1 MSNQIFKAPGF
12 FGREIDLTATSV
24 EPTGIPAGVIGASEK
39 GPAFIPTTIGSFDD
53 FRARFGDLNPDFVA
67 TYGVDKF
74 LENRSA
80 LTFTRVLGAGANETS
95 TDIDTT
101 RTQGTVKNAGFKLAV
116 DELPGIGAIPGMGG
130 VKFLVAKHRVNA
142 NEAFG
147 FPMFSNN
154 DSIFTSSSVDDT
166 YLVRAALI
174 TADASFVQISYVEN
188 TDSLL
193 TGSVTDQNPNF
204 SGPAITTTDVNS
216 DGVFK
221 ITYYPL
227 FLGRSI
233 EKIVSLD
240 PESEFY
246 ISKVLNTDPNKFGEE
261 GILLYADYAV
271 DSSIAEVVP
280 SGSMQV
286 SGSVS
291 GSLLFRPGANVSI
304 MSGTQNTSTTS
315 GDTTLTF
322 REMFGRFDTR
332 FTTPE
337 TSWFISQPYGTTE
350 YNLFKVESRD
360 DGAYANNKY
369 KISILGLQKSANP
382 RYDYG
387 TFSLIVRDFND
398 TDVEPIIL
406 EQFNNL
412 TLDPESNNY
421 IAKVIGNKKAY
432 FNFDVENEDDRRI
445 VVEGKYPN
453 LSKLIRVTIN
463 PELEVGNSIPKS
475 ALPFGFR
482 GQPVVKTNPLLR
494 DSLGSAAYNVSGSLV
509 VSGTLSASLRL
520 VTNNI
525 VSGSNGVSGSW
536 LPLAQDP
543 GLYGAIIP
551 PVPMRFKVT
560 RGNVSTAGGLIGAP
574 GSTEVVDGRYYWG
587 TKFEKT
593 ENVLNA
599 NVSMRPNRLVESVN
613 KFSGIAKLDSLVT
626 GSATDTFNNNKFT
639 LARVALGNYYD
650 STLTQI
656 SSSVDT
662 HMREAAYIR
671 NGQPNGTDYTI
682 TDNSTNRVTLATLF
696 HKGANSAVFNRFSP
710 YAKFTTSMYG
720 GFDGT
725 NILDKNA
732 ATLNDRSTSTE
743 ARAISDSI
751 SVYGNVNSSFA
762 SPSLAQNVNGLGI
775 TNNSV
780 YSYRRAIDIITDSIT
795 SNINLLAIPGQRDP
809 LVTEYASDKVRD
821 FGLALYVQDIP
832 SYTGDSQRIFDGD
845 LRNGAE
851 LYSAYTTG
859 PIAENIYVDVD
870 KTADA
875 FESRALDNE
884 FTAAYF
890 PNIVIDDPRANKKV
904 TVPASVAALAALGFN
919 DKVAFP
925 WFAPAGFNRASL
937 DFVSKTQTRISQP
950 QRERLF
956 SVKINP
962 IVKFPR
968 EGYVIFAQDTLKQ
981 DASALQSI
989 NVQRMLTDVKRQVIE
1004 IGNRTIWNQITPQ
1017 LQTGLVN
1024 DITNALSVVQ
1034 VRKGIEKFKVISDN
1048 TNNTTAD
1055 REQNK
1060 MNVRIL
1066 LVPTRSIEF
1075 IAIDFILT
1083 NAGVQFQ

>member
-101 RTQGTVKNAGFKLAV
+101 RTQGTVKNAGFKLSV
-116 DELPGIGAIPGMGG
+116 DEIPGFGPLPTAGG
-130 VKFLVAKHRVNA
+130 LKFIVAKHRVNA

-193 TGSVTDQNPNF
+193 TGSVTDQSF
-204 SGPAITTTDVNS
+204 GFTTLITTTDVNS

-221 ITYYPL
+221 ITYFL
-227 FLGRSI
+227 FSRGTTI

-246 ISKVLNTDPNKFGEE
+246 ISKVLNTDPSKFGEE

-271 DSSIAEVVP
+271 DSSIAQVVP

-291 GSLLFRPGANVSI
+291 GSLLFRPGANVSL
-304 MSGTQNTSTTS
+304 MSGTLNTSTTS
-315 GDTTLTF
+315 GDTALTF

-360 DGAYANNKY
+360 DGAYANSKY

-482 GQPVVKTNPLLR
+482 GQPVIKTNPLLR
-494 DSLGSAAYNVSGSLV
+494 DSLGSEAYSSSGSLV
-509 VSGTLSASLRL
+509 VSGPLSASIRL
-520 VTNNI
+520 GTHKI

-536 LPLAQDP
+536 IPLDQDP

-551 PVPMRFKVT
+551 PIPMRFKVT

-613 KFSGIAKLDSLVT
+613 RFSGIAKLDALVT
-626 GSATDTFNNNKFT
+626 GSATDAFNNNKFT

-650 STLTQI
+650 STLGQI
-656 SSSVDT
+656 SSSADT

-682 TDNSTNRVTLATLF
+682 TDNFTNRVTFATLF

-710 YAKFTTSMYG
+710 YAKFTTSMHG

-743 ARAISDSI
+743 TRAIADHVSL
-751 SVYGNVNSSFA
+751 YGNVNSSFR
-762 SPSLAQNVNGLGI
+762 SPGLILNVNGLGI

-821 FGLALYVQDIP
+821 FGLALYIQDIP
-832 SYTGDSQRIFDGD
+832 SYTGYSQRIFDGD
-845 LRNGAE
+845 VRNGAE
-851 LYSAYTTG
+851 LYPQYTTG

-890 PNIVIDDPRANKKV
+890 PNIVIDDSRANKKV
-904 TVPASVAALAALGFN
+904 TVPASIAALAALGFN

-950 QRERLF
+950 NRERLF

-1075 IAIDFILT
+1075 IAIDFILS
-1083 NAGVQFQ
+1083 NSGVQFV

>member
-101 RTQGTVKNAGFKLAV
+101 RTQGTVKNAGFKLTV
-116 DELPGIGAIPGMGG
+116 DEIPGLGG
-130 VKFLVAKHRVNA
+130 LRFLVAKHRVNA

-154 DSIFTSSSVDDT
+154 DSMFTSSSVDET
-166 YLVRAALI
+166 YLVRAALFLR
-174 TADASFVQISYVEN
+174 DASFISLDYVEN
-188 TDSLL
+188 TDSLV
-193 TGSVTDQNPNF
+193 TGS
-204 SGPAITTTDVNS
+204 AILYPVSSPVGLNTSTDVNT

-221 ITYYPL
+221 LSYYIFDTLGSITKT
-227 FLGRSI
+227 
-233 EKIVSLD
+233 KIISLD

-246 ISKVLNTDPNKFGEE
+246 ISKVLNTDPEKFESE

-271 DSSIAEVVP
+271 DSSVAEVVP
-280 SGSMQV
+280 SGSLQV

-291 GSLLFRPGANVSI
+291 GSLLFRPGATVSI
-304 MSGTQNTSTTS
+304 MSGTLNTSTTS

-387 TFSLIVRDFND
+387 TFSLVVRDFND

-482 GQPVVKTNPLLR
+482 GQPVIKTNPLLR
-494 DSLGSAAYNVSGSLV
+494 DSLGSAAYYSSGSLV
-509 VSGTLSASLRL
+509 VSGTLSASIRL
-520 VTNNI
+520 TTRNI

-536 LPLAQDP
+536 LPLDQDP

-551 PVPMRFKVT
+551 PIPMRFKVT

-613 KFSGIAKLDSLVT
+613 KFSGIAKLDALVT

-671 NGQPNGTDYTI
+671 NGSPNGTDYTI
-682 TDNSTNRVTLATLF
+682 TDNGTARVTLATLF
-696 HKGANSAVFNRFSP
+696 HKGSNSAVFNRFSP

-732 ATLNDRSTSTE
+732 ATLNDKSTSTE
-743 ARAISDSI
+743 SRLVGSGYSI
-751 SVYGNVNSSFA
+751 YGNVNASFT
-762 SPSLAQNVNGLGI
+762 SPGLVQNVNGLGI

-809 LVTEYASDKVRD
+809 LVTEYASDKSRD
-821 FGLALYVQDIP
+821 FGLALYIQDIP
-832 SYTGDSQRIFDGD
+832 SYSGDSQRIFDGET
-845 LRNGAE
+845 RNGGDAG
-851 LYSAYTTG
+851 LQYTSG
-859 PIAENIYVDVD
+859 FFNEGLYVDVD

-884 FTAAYF
+884 YAAAYF
-890 PNIVIDDPRANKKV
+890 PSIVIDDPRANKKV

-937 DFVSKTQTRISQP
+937 DFVSKTQTRVSQP

-1083 NAGVQFQ
+1083 NAGVQFV